1 LQQENSEIK
10 AILGARK
17 ERESGKRKIL
27 KGRRMVTTKEA
38 VKALEAAEATIK
50 EKRKNRG
57 GKKRKRTPSDESEL
71 SDVAMDHNDED
82 DAFDSPERPIYDC
95 IIVERK

>member
-38 VKALEAAEATIK
+38 VKALEAAEATTK